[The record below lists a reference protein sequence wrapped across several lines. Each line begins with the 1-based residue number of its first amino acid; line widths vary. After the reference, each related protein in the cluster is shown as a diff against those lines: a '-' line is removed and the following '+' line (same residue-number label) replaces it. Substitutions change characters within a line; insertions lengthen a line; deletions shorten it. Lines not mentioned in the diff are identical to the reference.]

1 MSSQKNLHFYFPLL
15 NQFFSYFPSP
25 SEPAIIDEKTILHD
39 FQYSKD
45 ALMNSNNY
53 AHIDLNSLIDLYTL
67 GDFTIICECTS
78 LKDVYLQILSML
90 FPQIDF
96 DTKEENRKNSK
107 NSVFLN
113 FVSESNLK
121 NELKKN
127 ETQKKIVL
135 HYKTDIL
142 YCLSNEE
149 PYFLLIQITVL
160 NLNYFHVESFN
171 RTNPFKSIELS
182 TLEYFPLMS
191 IVFTCTNI
199 IQHLEFYNHIN
210 NGLLSFNHSSISEYS
225 KGKTTV
231 LVLVRSLFRKK
242 DFYKVYFFISKGE
255 VLYKYHIG
263 GNDVHVNRPFHMV
276 NSKMGK
282 IDDRIYYKELLQ
294 SVDTV
299 NSHEESIFLLNSCSD
314 LTIFQDKLKMNSL
327 IFDLLSIEKL
337 KFTHFTHS
345 LCFDIDLCLSSE
357 LICDQIER
365 QALTCLSFPFIL
377 KFGGLNTDDHHKTII
392 VLSSKGLSQVVK
404 NEIHD
409 SNSIDEARKGRVN
422 LIIQEY
428 VGSKYV
434 IKAYRINRRTFFVKR
449 KLNQQET
456 IEKVREIGFLSINNK
471 KNEESKGDISSNDI
485 ISSDSQKEID
495 IIMEVFER
503 KTKKNLFGLDFLL
516 EEPGKERLFL
526 IDCNYFPGYKELK
539 GSISQLMREHCLEY
553 YKEFILK
560 EV

>member
-25 SEPAIIDEKTILHD
+25 SEPAIIDEETILHD
-39 FQYSKD
+39 YQYSKD
-45 ALMNSNNY
+45 VLMNSTNY
-53 AHIDLNSLIDLYTL
+53 AHIDQNSLLDLYTL
-67 GDFTIICECTS
+67 GDFTIICEGTC
-78 LKDVYLQILSML
+78 LKDVFLQILSML

-96 DTKEENRKNSK
+96 ETKEENLKNTK
-107 NSVFLN
+107 NTVFLN

-121 NELKKN
+121 NELKN
-127 ETQKKIVL
+127 GTQKKIVL

-142 YCLSNEE
+142 HWLSTEE
-149 PYFLLIQITVL
+149 EYILLIQITVL
-160 NLNYFHVESFN
+160 SLNYFHVESFN
-171 RTNPFKSIELS
+171 RTNPFKSIES
-182 TLEYFPLMS
+182 NTLKYFPLMN

-199 IQHLEFYNHIN
+199 IQHLEVYNNIN
-210 NGLLSFNHSSISEYS
+210 NGLLSFNHSSISQYS

-263 GNDVHVNRPFHMV
+263 GNDVHVNDPFHMV

-282 IDDRIYYKELLQ
+282 IDDRIHYKELLQ

-299 NSHEESIFLLNSCSD
+299 SSHEKSIFLLNSCSD

-327 IFDLLSIEKL
+327 ILDLLSSEKL
-337 KFTHFTHS
+337 KFTHSTYS

-357 LICDQIER
+357 IIYDQIESK
-365 QALTCLSFPFIL
+365 ALACLSFPFIL

-392 VLSSKGLSQVVK
+392 VLSSKGLSQVVE
-404 NEIHD
+404 NEIHN
-409 SNSIDEARKGRVN
+409 SNCIDEAKKGMIN

-428 VGSKYV
+428 VESKYV
-434 IKAYRINRRTFFVKR
+434 IKAYRINRRTFFIKR
-449 KLNQQET
+449 KLNQQMT

-471 KNEESKGDISSNDI
+471 INEKSIGDISSNDI
-485 ISSDSQKEID
+485 ISSDIQKEIE
-495 IIMEVFER
+495 IIMEIFER

-516 EEPGKERLFL
+516 EEPRKERLFL

-539 GSISQLMREHCLEY
+539 SSISQLMREHCLEY
-553 YKEFILK
+553 YKEFKK
-560 EV
+560 E